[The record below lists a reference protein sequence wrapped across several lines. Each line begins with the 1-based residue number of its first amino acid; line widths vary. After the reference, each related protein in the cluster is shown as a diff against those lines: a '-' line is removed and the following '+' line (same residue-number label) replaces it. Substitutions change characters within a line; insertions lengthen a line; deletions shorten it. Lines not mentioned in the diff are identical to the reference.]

1 MEFDLSRLLFAVLD
15 ESGLYGSA
23 EEGDRRDFVRG
34 ERIEWYAGI
43 SRRFVAHNPKLQVVW
58 RDPTGK
64 VAKTDRTRMNPL
76 GNVSSE
82 FDSSGA
88 ELGIWT
94 VEIEAFNTPI
104 DTFTFRLYADGR

>member
-1 MEFDLSRLLFAVLD
+1 MGVTSPRLFVQVFVFHPRRLS
-15 ESGLYGSA
+15 SSTTGSS
-23 EEGDRRDFVRG
+23 EPS
-34 ERIEWYAGI
+34 
-43 SRRFVAHNPKLQVVW
+43 SRYN
-58 RDPTGK
+58 
-64 VAKTDRTRMNPL
+64 AKTDRTRMNPL